1 MWPWSHILA
10 FNITTQ
16 PAMIVNGFRFL
27 WTKPVFI
34 SSHCNKINSHT
45 IRSASCGCQAF
56 FHKPTKYFSLNPLS
70 SPFPPVQ
77 VSHTVIITI
86 ITLFIYKTIYQ
97 YNIIQS
103 FPSIH
108 IHSFPPILFSPTSV
122 ISSFTK
128 SYCILFYLHFS
139 FLCLAF
145 LDICLGIYLRIWYNC
160 G

>member
-1 MWPWSHILA
+1 MWPWSNILA

-16 PAMIVNGFRFL
+16 PAMIVNGFNVL
-27 WTKPVFI
+27 WKKSVSI
-34 SSHCNKINSHT
+34 SSHPNKVNSHT
-45 IRSASCGCQAF
+45 IRSTSCGCQAL
-56 FHKPTKYFSLNPLS
+56 FHKSTNYFSLNYLL

-108 IHSFPPILFSPTSV
+108 IHSFPPILFSRTSV
-122 ISSFTK
+122 ISPFTK

-139 FLCLAF
+139 LLCLAF
-145 LDICLGIYLRIWYNC
+145 LDMFGHIFKNMV
-160 G
+160 